1 MDSSSQIQCK
11 GIGGYPEITNMS
23 VFIKERNDKCTY
35 TNGVNECFS
44 VVEELKV
51 TRNVYII

>member
-23 VFIKERNDKCTY
+23 VSVKERNDKCSY
-35 TNGVNECFS
+35 TNGSNECFS
-44 VVEELKV
+44 VVEELQV
-51 TRNVYII
+51 PRNVYIV